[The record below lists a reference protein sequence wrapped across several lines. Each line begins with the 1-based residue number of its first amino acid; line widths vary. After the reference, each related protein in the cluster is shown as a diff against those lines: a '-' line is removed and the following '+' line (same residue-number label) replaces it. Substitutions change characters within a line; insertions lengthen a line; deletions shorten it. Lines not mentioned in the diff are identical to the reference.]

1 MEGIKSKNLPATLL
15 FIDFSKAFDS
25 IHRGKMKEILSAYG
39 IPKETVDAIMIM
51 YQDTQSMV
59 RSPDG
64 DTDFFDISAG
74 VLQGNTLA
82 PYIFIICL
90 DYVLRKALDKNNEL
104 GFILA
109 KRKSKCFP
117 TMKVTDTDYADDL
130 AVLADVLKDATF
142 LLHSIERTAKEIGLN
157 LSADKTE
164 FICFNQDASE
174 GMKSL
179 DGEKRKQ
186 VEDFKH
192 LGSDIASTEHD
203 VNIRLGKAW
212 DALNEMDKI
221 WKSNLPDNLKR
232 NFFRAAVETVLSVS
246 WTLTT
251 HLEKK
256 IDGAYTRMLCIA

>member
-51 YQDTQSMV
+51 YQDTRSMV
-59 RSPDG
+59 CSPDG

-74 VLQGNTLA
+74 VLQGDTLA

-164 FICFNQDASE
+164 FIKMRQK
-174 GMKSL
+174 G
-179 DGEKRKQ
+179 
-186 VEDFKH
+186 
-192 LGSDIASTEHD
+192 
-203 VNIRLGKAW
+203 
-212 DALNEMDKI
+212 
-221 WKSNLPDNLKR
+221 
-232 NFFRAAVETVLSVS
+232 
-246 WTLTT
+246 
-251 HLEKK
+251 
-256 IDGAYTRMLCIA
+256 

>member
-74 VLQGNTLA
+74 VLQGDTLA

-104 GFILA
+104 GFTLA
-109 KRKSKCFP
+109 KRKSKRYP
-117 TMKVTDTDYADDL
+117 AMKITNADYADDL

-142 LLHSIERTAKEIGLN
+142 LLHSIERTAKEIGLGDMEIKP
-157 LSADKTE
+157 S
-164 FICFNQDASE
+164 
-174 GMKSL
+174 
-179 DGEKRKQ
+179 
-186 VEDFKH
+186 
-192 LGSDIASTEHD
+192 
-203 VNIRLGKAW
+203 
-212 DALNEMDKI
+212 
-221 WKSNLPDNLKR
+221 
-232 NFFRAAVETVLSVS
+232 
-246 WTLTT
+246 
-251 HLEKK
+251 
-256 IDGAYTRMLCIA
+256 